1 MERRFTVAGI
11 LAPVVVLGGSLVL
24 SHVQRSYMNELG
36 WDVWPSGLA
45 LGPHGWG
52 AVVVFLGF
60 AALYIA
66 FLLSVCRLASWSR
79 LARGGS
85 RVALALGSGTALLP
99 FNTDRPGADMTWH
112 GALHGA
118 GYLALLASLL
128 VLFVAVLPGLIR
140 RGGRAWR
147 ATPAALLLIPFAWT
161 GPNDTVA
168 SNYIFFAIPFTV
180 LAAMTIVLLRMP
192 SPPATGATSSV

>member
-1 MERRFTVAGI
+1 MERRAALAGI

-24 SHVQRSYMNELG
+24 SHAQRSFMDELG

-52 AVVVFLGF
+52 AIAVFLGF

-66 FLLSVCRLASWSR
+66 FLLGVCSLASWSR
-79 LARGGS
+79 RARRGS
-85 RVALALGSGTALLP
+85 RVALTLGAGTALLP
-99 FNTDRPGADMTWH
+99 FNTDRPGADMSWH

-128 VLFVAVLPGLIR
+128 VLFVTVLPGLIR

-147 ATPAALLLIPFAWT
+147 ATPGALLLIPFAWT
-161 GPNDTVA
+161 GPNETVT
-168 SNYIFFAIPFTV
+168 SNYLFFALPFTL
-180 LAAMTIVLLRMP
+180 LAAMAIVLLRI
-192 SPPATGATSSV
+192 PATSTASATGSQ